1 MKKKTIKAD
10 LCSDIHF
17 DIPTPP
23 LEEIRAMAEATALM
37 LNDPNNEIITILP
50 GKYGKPLI
58 ITRH

>member
-1 MKKKTIKAD
+1 MKKKTIKVD

-17 DIPTPP
+17 DIPTPQP
-23 LEEIRAMAEATALM
+23 EEIRAMAEATALM

-50 GKYGKPLI
+50 DKYGKPLI